1 MVLHASVHERA
12 QHLAERG
19 LGLGVGLVAGATVA
33 VRVQMTVAV
42 RVEHAI
48 LQLLVPFALEHGLAL
63 DVDGFGRV
71 PPQHG
76 RTAAAKQEREK
87 RQDHAPGGGCA
98 KNHLQILGEHLRHRR
113 KVVARPPRLRA
124 SQQPRHDRHRAE
136 RGRVAI
142 RTVFTDR
149 FTCGLPPPLELP
161 LSVRHCP
168 CLITIAK
175 SQN

>member
-19 LGLGVGLVAGATVA
+19 LGLGVGLVAGASVA

-76 RTAAAKQEREK
+76 RTAAAEQEREK

-136 RGRVAI
+136 LEDGSPSARSSPI
-142 RTVFTDR
+142 DSLW
-149 FTCGLPPPLELP
+149 TCPLHSSINVGTAP
-161 LSVRHCP
+161 
-168 CLITIAK
+168 A
-175 SQN
+175 